1 MFITKLSIYSQLKY
15 SRTLTKFS
23 QGKKNIMLFYL
34 SFIIC
39 KIKGLFFFPLQDQFA
54 LKVDP
59 GTMSLYT
66 GRLLY
71 LSKIKI
77 SQGPARDQLTQI
89 KDKWSWYH

>member
-1 MFITKLSIYSQLKY
+1 MFITKLSTYSQLKY
-15 SRTLTKFS
+15 SRALTNFLKE
-23 QGKKNIMLFYL
+23 KKNIVLFYL

-39 KIKGLFFFPLQDQFA
+39 KVKGLFSPLQDQSA

-59 GTMSLYT
+59 GSMSLYT

-89 KDKWSWYH
+89 KDKWFWYH